1 MIEDGNR
8 QWRTGRKQRAGR
20 KQRHRRKDT
29 TRKIDL
35 KNHSSIN
42 YHYIDTCGNEKDRT
56 IWIGLL
62 DKANIIIF
70 VNDKDNLDVDTNFI
84 EKRVLLSDV
93 KVICCIN
100 KKDLISDVENKTIIK
115 TFKEKNHK
123 LEDKPVILV
132 SALTSDGIDE
142 LKNQI
147 YGCSVDFVD
156 KKMNETQNEI
166 TPLDLNSKLTKKRK
180 KKCCS

>member
-1 MIEDGNR
+1 MIERIINNSFEYHTTPTIGNESR
-8 QWRTGRKQRAGR
+8 YI
-20 KQRHRRKDT
+20 
-29 TRKIDL
+29 KIDL

-42 YHYIDTCGNEKDRT
+42 YRYIDTCGQESYRAS
-56 IWIGLL
+56 WIHLL

-70 VNDKDNLDVDTNFI
+70 INDKDNLDVDTNFI
-84 EKRVLLSDV
+84 EERVLLSDA

-100 KKDLISDVENKTIIK
+100 KKDLISDAENKTIIK

-132 SALTSDGIDE
+132 SAKTSDGIDK

-147 YGCSVDFVD
+147 YEYSINFVD

-166 TPLDLNSKLTKKRK
+166 TPLDLNSKLTKKGK